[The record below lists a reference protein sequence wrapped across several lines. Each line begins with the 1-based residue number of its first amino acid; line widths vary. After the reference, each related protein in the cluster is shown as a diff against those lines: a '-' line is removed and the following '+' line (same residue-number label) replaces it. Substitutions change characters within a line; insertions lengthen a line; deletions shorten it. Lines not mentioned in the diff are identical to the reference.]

1 MLFCGIF
8 IFTVGILTPNK
19 GRSLSSKILKT
30 IQLCKNFDFSHKI
43 GFLTCLLLR
52 YSKGVHP
59 SKVAQI
65 FGVDRGTVHRYWQT
79 VITEASRLSVFTNLI
94 DEFWFF
100 SPFFEKLV
108 HKLSYSQYPELAEL
122 LVIPSLPVEK
132 AKLLYEA
139 DLTSPALI
147 VDADEGKNYL

>member
-1 MLFCGIF
+1 M
-8 IFTVGILTPNK
+8 
-19 GRSLSSKILKT
+19 
-30 IQLCKNFDFSHKI
+30 
-43 GFLTCLLLR
+43 LR
-52 YSKGVHP
+52 YSKGLHP

-100 SPFFEKLV
+100 SPLFEKLV
-108 HKLSYSQYPELAEL
+108 HTLSYSQYPELAEL
-122 LVIPSLPVEK
+122 LVIPSLPIEK

-147 VDADEGKNYL
+147 VDADEGKNWRKYGGF

>member
-1 MLFCGIF
+1 
-8 IFTVGILTPNK
+8 
-19 GRSLSSKILKT
+19 
-30 IQLCKNFDFSHKI
+30 
-43 GFLTCLLLR
+43 LLR
-52 YSKGVHP
+52 YSKGLHP

-108 HKLSYSQYPELAEL
+108 HTLSYSQYPELAEL
-122 LVIPSLPVEK
+122 LVIPSLPIEK

-147 VDADEGKNYL
+147 VDG